1 MNPRSL
7 RFRLIIWYAGLVT
20 SVFVLLGAVMYQV
33 LRHYLERSLA
43 ESLTRRTDQIAISL
57 LAGVEQTGEGYLV
70 DEIKA
75 RYAPENYDRF
85 IRLTR
90 ADGSVLYASGRAAT
104 FDPSGLP
111 VAAGETAERIALL
124 PDGNRLLVTAKVY
137 RSSLGRK
144 YLIESGAP
152 MQPIERVLARMLVML
167 LAGVPLVILA
177 AAGGGYLLVGRA
189 LAPVLRIAQSAERIT
204 LHNLDEQLPL
214 TRTGDE
220 LEQLSLALNR
230 MIIRLREAF
239 DHNRRFLGDASHE
252 LRTPLTALRAE
263 LESIVQEARLPEMR
277 DRVGSALEEVNRLA
291 KIVETLFAIS
301 RLEAG
306 EAQQERAPFD
316 LARLAGSTADQM
328 ALLAEDKGISVH
340 CDLEQNVT
348 VEGDQSRIKQVVV
361 NLLDNAIKYTPAG
374 GSVNLR
380 VQGREGEATLEVSD
394 TGIGIPSAALP
405 HVFER
410 FFRVD
415 AARSREVDGA
425 GLGLAIVKSICSAH
439 GGRVEVESVENR
451 GSTFKVKLP
460 LASSA
465 PPTARL

>member
-20 SVFVLLGAVMYQV
+20 SVFVLLGGVMYQV
-33 LRHYLERSLA
+33 LRHYLERNLA
-43 ESLTRRTDQIAISL
+43 ETLTRRADQIAVSL
-57 LAGVEQTGEGYLV
+57 LGQVEQTGEPYV
-70 DEIKA
+70 ADEIKI

-90 ADGSVLYASGRAAT
+90 ADGSVLYASGRAAS
-104 FDPSGLP
+104 FDPEGLA
-111 VAAGETAERIALL
+111 VSAGEAPERIALL
-124 PDGNRLLVTAKVY
+124 PDGKRLLVMAKDY
-137 RSSLGRK
+137 QAPRGRR
-144 YLIESGAP
+144 YVIESGAP
-152 MQPIERVLARMLVML
+152 MQPIEKVLAQMLVML
-167 LAGVPLVILA
+167 VMGLPLVVLA

-189 LAPVLRIAQSAERIT
+189 LAPVLGIAQSAERIT
-204 LHNLDEQLPL
+204 LHDLNEQLPL

-239 DHNRRFLGDASHE
+239 DQNRRFLGDASHE

-306 EAQQERAPFD
+306 EAQQERARFD
-316 LARLAGSTADQM
+316 LARLVGSTADQM
-328 ALLAEDKGISVH
+328 ALLAEDKGISVQ
-340 CDLEQNVT
+340 CDLEQDVT

-374 GSVNLR
+374 GCVKLR
-380 VQGREGEATLEVSD
+380 VHGREGEATLEVSD
-394 TGIGIPSAALP
+394 TGIGIPPVALP

-425 GLGLAIVKSICSAH
+425 GLGLAIVKSICGAH
-439 GGRVEVESVENR
+439 GGRVEVESGANR

-460 LASSA
+460 LASPA
-465 PPTARL
+465 RPTARG